1 MRNTIKYFQENIYEI
16 QKLVKKTRI
25 SITYVYLDMRKIFIF
40 LQLDQIR
47 HQIISNIK
55 IIYLSKYVLIFK

>member
-40 LQLDQIR
+40 L
-47 HQIISNIK
+47 
-55 IIYLSKYVLIFK
+55 